1 MEDGPLSSRGRQILR
16 WGTGAGRYQMSLPQ
30 RRGGVLLPDSV
41 LQREK
46 CDTESLRTSLWG
58 SCEKEILPIY
68 PVSLLLPQQL
78 QQRPPEKVERKE
90 LPPEHRSLKI
100 SFDKLLR
107 RCSLSAADL
116 VSLSLPHDVLLTPLA
131 SPRISEL
138 FVSSLCDSFLMD
150 PGPRYLCLVLI

>member
-1 MEDGPLSSRGRQILR
+1 M
-16 WGTGAGRYQMSLPQ
+16 
-30 RRGGVLLPDSV
+30 
-41 LQREK
+41 
-46 CDTESLRTSLWG
+46 
-58 SCEKEILPIY
+58 PIY

-116 VSLSLPHDVLLTPLA
+116 KTKRKLDEAAQRLECLYEKLCQGTLSPHVLAGLREVARCVDAGSFEQGLA
-131 SPRISEL
+131 VHAQVVGCSSFSE
-138 FVSSLCDSFLMD
+138 VSSFM
-150 PGPRYLCLVLI
+150 PVLKAVLTIAHKLHT